1 MEKKSSVLVS
11 FIIGAAVGAAVG
23 YLLSSGKGEELLD
36 DLKDSADNLK
46 DELGKQ
52 MDKGKELI
60 GELKSK
66 TDDFVTKSH
75 I

>member
-1 MEKKSSVLVS
+1 MEKKSQVLMS

-46 DELGKQ
+46 
-52 MDKGKELI
+52 MN
-60 GELKSK
+60 
-66 TDDFVTKSH
+66 
-75 I
+75 

>member
-1 MEKKSSVLVS
+1 MEKKSSVLIS

-46 DELGKQ
+46 GELGKQ

-66 TDDFVTKSH
+66 TDDFIKQNHV
-75 I
+75 